1 MKTLPSLQTAA
12 PTLAA
17 LFLAIPLP
25 RAKAVDL
32 GGYTGPV
39 TIKLTLYASVTA
51 YSLPPLNFAA
61 GFGAGGSAPSVAGG
75 IAALDALTQIPPVLA
90 VSGED
95 FWGVAAVNSILNGSG
110 ATIWSPVT
118 SQITAIYYFG
128 KDYYLNQNAGALTT
142 NGVGLHIDFYEQ
154 FLSDPFFTPANL
166 TAGPAARTTALNYPT
181 VTHGRLILS
190 AVSTPGFI
198 NTPGLLGGA
207 VAEVE
212 SVFTG
217 GSGSVKAALNITGG
231 QDAAQFDT
239 NAIAST
245 ASGTNGVAN
254 ADLGMIL
261 AIDTTGPLFGWTVKD
276 TTDPITGLVTNVP
289 EPSAVSLSALG
300 ILALAAKRARRRTV
314 GQAAA
319 R

>member
-1 MKTLPSLQTAA
+1 MAVA
-12 PTLAA
+12 PTLTR
-17 LFLAIPLP
+17 LAGM
-25 RAKAVDL
+25 KDEVQ
-32 GGYTGPV
+32 
-39 TIKLTLYASVTA
+39 KQ
-51 YSLPPLNFAA
+51 F
-61 GFGAGGSAPSVAGG
+61 PS
-75 IAALDALTQIPPVLA
+75 
-90 VSGED
+90 
-95 FWGVAAVNSILNGSG
+95 
-110 ATIWSPVT
+110 
-118 SQITAIYYFG
+118 
-128 KDYYLNQNAGALTT
+128 
-142 NGVGLHIDFYEQ
+142 
-154 FLSDPFFTPANL
+154 
-166 TAGPAARTTALNYPT
+166 
-181 VTHGRLILS
+181 
-190 AVSTPGFI
+190 
-198 NTPGLLGGA
+198 PGLLGGA

-239 NAIAST
+239 NAIATT
-245 ASGTNGVAN
+245 ASGVNGVAN

-289 EPSAVSLSALG
+289 EPSAVSLSAFG